1 MSNVKTVPAPPGFV
15 AVFAELFGS
24 TVVFREEPVL
34 FILVQESQI
43 EDEVQI
49 WPVLFDT
56 NTGFVLFDHENSS
69 NFVCFRLP
77 GHWKE
82 VSSADLDPVLVE
94 AVRKRLIPA
103 PVEED
108 DASAGT
114 AHTQPLP

>member
-1 MSNVKTVPAPPGFV
+1 MSTLKTVPAPPGFV

-34 FILVQESQI
+34 FIMVQESI
-43 EDEVQI
+43 AEDEVEI

-56 NTGFVLFDHENSS
+56 NAGFDLFDHEKND

-103 PVEED
+103 QDE
-108 DASAGT
+108 A
-114 AHTQPLP
+114 